1 MSDATLPP
9 TEILQLPND
18 QDATGRTFGDE
29 ELALLKQVL
38 ENGCLISTKGKV
50 VQALE
55 KEFAARIGSK
65 FAYACSSGT
74 SAIHAAI
81 AAINPEPGDE
91 IITSPITDMGALAP
105 IVYQGAIPVFTDVDP
120 RTCNMTAETIAARI
134 SDRTRAIVVTHLF
147 GNPCVM
153 GPIMELART
162 RNIPVIED
170 CAQAYLA
177 TVDGRQVGTLGAIGC
192 FSMQQGKHM
201 TCGEGGLVVT
211 DDPDLARRIFLFIN
225 KAWGYGDKNPDHYFA
240 APNYRLTELCGAVAL
255 AQFHKLDRCVH
266 TRVSL
271 AARLTG
277 MLKGLPGIET
287 PRIEPN
293 AVHTYWKYAPR
304 VDATVIEGGSPG
316 MGALLK
322 ERGIASAPRYI
333 VKPAYM
339 CQVFRDQVTFGNSHY
354 PFNLARPEAVNY
366 DKSLFPGVFAGLEQV
381 LVLPWNERYTEE
393 HVDYIARSVIECATR
408 LSKGVA

>member
-1 MSDATLPP
+1 MSEPTLPP

-29 ELALLKQVL
+29 EITLLKQVL
-38 ENGCLISTKGKV
+38 ESGCLISTKGKV
-50 VQALE
+50 VPALE
-55 KEFAARIGSK
+55 KEFAARMGSK

-91 IITSPITDMGALAP
+91 IITSPITDMGALTP
-105 IVYQGAIPVFTDVDP
+105 IVYQGAIPVFTDVDA

-134 SDRTRAIVVTHLF
+134 SSRTRAIVVTHLF

-153 GPIMELART
+153 GPIMELARS

-170 CAQAYLA
+170 CAQSYLA
-177 TVDGRQVGTLGAIGC
+177 TVDGRHVGTIGAIGC

-211 DDPDLARRIFLFIN
+211 DDPELARRMFLFIN

-266 TRVSL
+266 VRVSM
-271 AARLTG
+271 AARLAEK
-277 MLKGLPGIET
+277 LQGLPGIET
-287 PRIEPN
+287 PRIEAN
-293 AVHTYWKYAPR
+293 ATHTYWKYGLR
-304 VDATVIEGGSPG
+304 VDATVIQGGSPG
-316 MGALLK
+316 MAALLK

-339 CQVFRDQVTFGNSHY
+339 CQVFRDQVTFGTSHY

-393 HVDYIARSVIECATR
+393 HVDYIARSVIECAAR